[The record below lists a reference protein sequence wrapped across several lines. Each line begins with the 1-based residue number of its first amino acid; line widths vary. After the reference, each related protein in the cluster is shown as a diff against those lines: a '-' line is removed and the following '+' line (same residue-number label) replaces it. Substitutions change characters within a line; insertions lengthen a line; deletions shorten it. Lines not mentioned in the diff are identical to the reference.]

1 MKFSLVAVAMALA
14 GTAAAWGK
22 KAGPVEIP
30 LASHLQFSASAQ
42 IGSNSD
48 VEAQAS
54 DAGFFVAN
62 TFINGEDVPITLQ
75 FDNKEKDAVSVVAI
89 GGTFY
94 DLASDK
100 VIASVQGTQVGPLKI
115 ASGKT
120 AALVHQFET
129 NLDAKVYRN
138 VIQVYIQHG
147 NEVYQVHAYDGPV
160 SIVDPYVSP
169 LSFKF
174 LLAQIVLGITA
185 AALGYYVVNVYAIP
199 YAMGTYGQEKKPVRA
214 AKPVVPAGSGVKTG
228 PKGYDESW
236 IPKHHL
242 EQEKVKVKKRS

>member
-1 MKFSLVAVAMALA
+1 MKISLVAAAMALA
-14 GTAAAWGK
+14 STASAWGK

-30 LASHLQFSASAQ
+30 VASHLQFSAVAQ

-48 VEAQAS
+48 VEAS

-62 TFINGEDVPITLQ
+62 TFINGEDVPINLV
-75 FDNKEKDAVSVVAI
+75 FENKEKDPISVVAV

-94 DLASDK
+94 DLKTDK
-100 VIASVQGTQVGPLKI
+100 VVVSVQGTQVGPIKVD
-115 ASGKT
+115 SGKT
-120 AALVHQFET
+120 AALTHQFET

-138 VIQVYIQHG
+138 VIQVYIQYG
-147 NEVYQVHAYDGPV
+147 NEVYQVHAFDGPV

-174 LLAQIVLGITA
+174 LFAQIVLGITA

-199 YAMGTYGQEKKPVRA
+199 YATGTYGQEKKPVR

-228 PKGYDESW
+228 PKG
-236 IPKHHL
+236 
-242 EQEKVKVKKRS
+242 